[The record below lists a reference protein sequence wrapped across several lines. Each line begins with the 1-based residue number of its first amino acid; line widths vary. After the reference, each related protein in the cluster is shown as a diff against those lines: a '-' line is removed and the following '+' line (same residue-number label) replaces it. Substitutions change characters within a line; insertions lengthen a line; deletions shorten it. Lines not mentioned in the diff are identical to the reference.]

1 MSPGGLPLGGRILLL
16 APLQVDQLF
25 SVCFCLCPSFTH
37 FVLIK
42 TLLGG
47 LFHSAKAPE
56 VSEARA
62 LQMLHAICHQGH
74 ANRNECPSEW
84 AIRKKVEN
92 TTCWRGPGAPGTLSH
107 SPITGMEVGTTT
119 LENHLAVQPKPS
131 IRLSYDPTERGT
143 SIRQKVRTRTF
154 IATLLILAP
163 N

>member
-1 MSPGGLPLGGRILLL
+1 MGATSFSLRPCRLTSCLVSASACVPHLPL
-16 APLQVDQLF
+16 
-25 SVCFCLCPSFTH
+25 

-62 LQMLHAICHQGH
+62 LQMLNAICHQGH
-74 ANRNECPSEW
+74 ANRSECPSEW

-92 TTCWRGPGAPGTLSH
+92 TMCWRGPGAPGTLSH
-107 SPITGMEVGTTT
+107 SPIMGMEVGTTT

-154 IATLLILAP
+154 IATLLIIP
-163 N
+163 PQ